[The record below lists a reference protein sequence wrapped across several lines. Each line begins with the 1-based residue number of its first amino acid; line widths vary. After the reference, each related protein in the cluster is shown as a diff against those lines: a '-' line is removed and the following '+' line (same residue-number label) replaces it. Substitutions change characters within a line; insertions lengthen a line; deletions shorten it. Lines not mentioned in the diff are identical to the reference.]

1 MASVG
6 GRVNRIRTIA
16 SVALAAVWVSMLV
29 IYSHAAGVQ
38 VSRPSTSAPVSVSVQ
53 SAATARTLPAN
64 PSLTPIDIKALVDQ
78 YCATCHNERTQS
90 GGLVLST
97 IDFTNA
103 AAHAEPLEK
112 VVRKLGTGA
121 MPPPG
126 TPRPDKATYDALIS
140 SIAGDL
146 DRAAAA
152 HPDPG
157 HVPLRRLNRT
167 EYANAV
173 RDLLDLH
180 VDVSGVLPVDNA
192 TSGFDN
198 IAGGLGVSPVLMQS
212 YLTAARRVSAI
223 AIGDALEIPVT
234 AETYRVA
241 PDMSQDRHV
250 EGLPFGTRGGLIA
263 THTFPLDAEY
273 TINVRLLSTM
283 FWNVKGLDYPH
294 TLVLLI
300 DGAEAGRMTFGGHE
314 ANVQSFAN
322 AAKYNKELHDRLV
335 FRVPVKAGTRTVGV
349 TFIQKAR
356 AVPHS
361 MLQPVENTT
370 YLGSIDFTGLPH
382 IESVV
387 LTGPYDAIGP
397 GDTPSRR
404 RVFVCRPAGP
414 AEEIPCARE
423 ILSTLARRAYR
434 RPLTDTDIGTLMQ
447 FFETGR
453 RTATFDAGVGL
464 ALRFI
469 LASPDFVFRLESDPA
484 NVAPG
489 TVHQVSDLEL
499 ASRLSFFLWSSIPD
513 EELLQLASQGTLRD
527 SAVLDRQVRRML
539 ADAKAGALVDNF
551 AGQWLY
557 LRNLRAFVPDAV
569 LFADF
574 DDTLRSA
581 MVREV
586 ELFFEN
592 IMREDRS
599 VVDLM
604 TADDTFVNERLANT
618 TAFPTSTAATFG
630 GLPWT
635 RMSAA
640 DSWAKAPSSP

>member
-1 MASVG
+1 M
-6 GRVNRIRTIA
+6 I
-16 SVALAAVWVSMLV
+16 
-29 IYSHAAGVQ
+29 
-38 VSRPSTSAPVSVSVQ
+38 
-53 SAATARTLPAN
+53 
-64 PSLTPIDIKALVDQ
+64 Q

-604 TADDTFVNERLANT
+604 TADDTFVNERLAKHYGIPNIYGSHFRRIT
-618 TAFPTSTAATFG
+618 LDQDERRGLLGKGAILSLTSYPTRTSPVIRGKWILENLIGTPPPPPLPDVPALTDNRSGNETPDAA
-630 GLPWT
+630 
-635 RMSAA
+635 
-640 DSWAKAPSSP
+640 